1 MTIPTHSPFDSAPF
15 DFAHP
20 STSLRVTR
28 VRLSEVEADSKVPSR
43 QDLIRHSQRFCELRF
58 VETCEDLNL
67 EEELSLASMNP
78 SNLSDFDKSQN
89 VYFSKVYYN
98 R

>member
-28 VRLSEVEADSKVPSR
+28 VRLSEVEADSW
-43 QDLIRHSQRFCELRF
+43 
-58 VETCEDLNL
+58 
-67 EEELSLASMNP
+67 
-78 SNLSDFDKSQN
+78 
-89 VYFSKVYYN
+89 
-98 R
+98 